1 MKNLHCNVLK
11 LAHFISSRV
20 VELKT
25 DSNYNKTSLFHV
37 TKEGISKD
45 SLLKNLPFPL
55 FTKEGCYSSLWQREV
70 KRDFPGL
77 MLVDR
82 K

>member
-1 MKNLHCNVLK
+1 
-11 LAHFISSRV
+11 V

-37 TKEGISKD
+37 AKVGISKD
-45 SLLKNLPFPL
+45 SSLKNLPLPL
-55 FTKEGCYSSLWQREV
+55 FTKEGDYSSLWQREV
-70 KRDFPGL
+70 RRNFSGL

>member
-1 MKNLHCNVLK
+1 LN
-11 LAHFISSRV
+11 
-20 VELKT
+20 LKT
-25 DSNYNKTSLFHV
+25 ANNYNKTSLFHV

-45 SLLKNLPFPL
+45 SLLKNLPLPL
-55 FTKEGCYSSLWQREV
+55 FTKEGYYSSLWQREV
-70 KRDFPGL
+70 RMDFPGL